1 MRTNFIN
8 LTFLLLLT
16 FTLCSTSQYSNI
28 INQFIELNNELGN
41 PREDVGVIISN
52 VKNVITDEEKQEA
65 SNFNELSQLC
75 NSAETLVNGAITKLG
90 NDITESTKNL
100 NEWKGVLE
108 SSTVQVKRT
117 EGNISETGR
126 KVAEGQDRIERTL
139 EDFKVLA
146 TETDQ
151 KLNVVKTL
159 RDIITD
165 ELLNHNGA
173 HSFVQLNKF
182 TDKLNELK
190 TMLNSES
197 DSLYSPL
204 VSVLITL
211 ASEQNFSDQA
221 VLKKILENINNLE
234 NNLKQFRA
242 AKEESLNNE
251 LKNMRASNVNLGRIK
266 NAYNNMRTQSLSRQ
280 IDAQHYIHFYTNE
293 INHFNAEKN
302 RKNDELELVRK
313 ICNFERSAHNA
324 ANHDLQEFKAK
335 VVPLIV
341 EQIQKLQQ

>member
-1 MRTNFIN
+1 MV
-8 LTFLLLLT
+8 LLLT

-41 PREDVGVIISN
+41 PREDVGVIIAN

-75 NSAETLVNGAITKLG
+75 NSAETLVNTSITKLG
-90 NDITESTKNL
+90 NDVNESTKNL

-117 EGNISETGR
+117 EVNISETAR
-126 KVAEGQDRIERTL
+126 KVVEGQNRIEQLL
-139 EDFKVLA
+139 EEFKVLA

-151 KLNVVKTL
+151 KLNVVKSL

-173 HSFVQLNKF
+173 PSFVQLNKF

-190 TMLNSES
+190 SMLNSEN

-204 VSVLITL
+204 VSVLLTL
-211 ASEQNFSDQA
+211 ASEQNFSDQGI
-221 VLKKILENINNLE
+221 LKKILQNINNLE
-234 NNLKQFRA
+234 SNLKQFRA
-242 AKEESLNNE
+242 AKEESLNAE
-251 LKNMRASNVNLGRIK
+251 LKNMRSSNVNLGRIK

-280 IDAQHYIHFYTNE
+280 IDAQHYIQFYTNE

-302 RKNDELELVRK
+302 RKTDELELVRK
-313 ICNFERSAHNA
+313 ICNYERTAHLSASR
-324 ANHDLQEFKAK
+324 DLQDFKSK